1 MDDYVK
7 KRKYMILIERGKMD
21 NKDIKKGNAATQA
34 KRKYNEKNYDR
45 LYITVPAGQKE
56 EIKKLSNSNIN
67 SFVVDAINEKIKNIK
82 TNQQYTNVRLM
93 WAIARK

>member
-1 MDDYVK
+1 M
-7 KRKYMILIERGKMD
+7 L
-21 NKDIKKGNAATQA
+21 TQA

-82 TNQQYTNVRLM
+82 TNQ
-93 WAIARK
+93 